1 MFIKQVS
8 VFVENNPGSASD
20 IIDTL
25 SNEGINIRAMAI
37 ADTSEYG
44 IMRLIA
50 DDPDRAKAVLLERG
64 IMVKRT
70 RVFAVP
76 LEDKPGGLAEI
87 LHILKKE
94 NISVEYMYAFVGK
107 NHGKAVVV
115 IKTDNTELTEEVL
128 KLNNISTLCTSEL
141 I

>member
-25 SNEGINIRAMAI
+25 SKEGINIRALAI

-50 DDPDRAKAVLLERG
+50 DDPDRAKAVLLDRG

-87 LHILKKE
+87 FHILKNE
-94 NISVEYMYAFVGK
+94 SISVEYMYAFVGK

-115 IKTDNTELTEEVL
+115 IKTDNTELTEDVL
-128 KLNNISTLCTSEL
+128 KSNNISTLCTSEL

>member
-8 VFVENNPGSASD
+8 VFVENTPGSASD

-25 SNEGINIRAMAI
+25 SKEGINIRALAI

-50 DDPDRAKAVLLERG
+50 DDPDRAKAVLLDRG

-87 LHILKKE
+87 LHILKNE
-94 NISVEYMYAFVGK
+94 SISVEYMYAFVGK

-115 IKTDNTELTEEVL
+115 IKTDNTELTEDVL
-128 KLNNISTLCTSEL
+128 KSNNISTLCTSEL

>member
-8 VFVENNPGSASD
+8 IFVENKAGAASD
-20 IIDTL
+20 VLDILTQ
-25 SNEGINIRAMAI
+25 NNINIRALSI

-44 IMRLIA
+44 IMRLITE
-50 DDPDRAKAVLLERG
+50 DPDHAKAVLKENG

-70 RVFAVP
+70 RVFAIP
-76 LEDKPGGLAEI
+76 LDDKPGGLNEI
-87 LHILKKE
+87 LHILKSAD
-94 NISVEYMYAFVGK
+94 ISVEYMYAFVGK

-115 IKTDNTELTEEVL
+115 IKTNDTDNTSAVL
-128 KLNNISTLCTSEL
+128 EANGITPLAVEEL